1 MTPDAFDSQLETKR
15 REFTRLLAIGGSD
28 SCGGAGVQADIKTGT
43 LLGVEVAAVITA
55 ITAQN
60 SMEVRG
66 VWPVP
71 VETLKEQLACVCE
84 DSLPHAVKLGMLWD
98 APHVEVIAAA
108 MVHYQLA
115 PVVCD
120 PVLVS
125 SSGRMLMDETGQRAL
140 LKLLQHIFLLTPNAI
155 EAAALSSRSVS
166 NEADLLNA
174 GRSLLDHGVH
184 AVLLK
189 GGHMKGDDATDIL
202 LVNGTAEPQFFRT
215 PRIAT
220 RNDHGTGCVL
230 ASAIAAE
237 LAKGNDLAAAIAI
250 AKRFLQ
256 EALLDAAVV
265 WNGNGHGGMSLARK

>member
-1 MTPDAFDSQLETKR
+1 
-15 REFTRLLAIGGSD
+15 
-28 SCGGAGVQADIKTGT
+28 

-55 ITAQN
+55 ITTQN

-71 VETLKEQLACVCE
+71 VETLTEQLACVCE
-84 DSLPHAVKLGMLWD
+84 DIPPHAVKLGMLWD
-98 APHVEVIAAA
+98 ARRVEAIAVA
-108 MVHYQLA
+108 MDRYRLA

-120 PVLVS
+120 PVLAS
-125 SSGRMLMDETGQRAL
+125 SSGRMLMDGAGQSAL
-140 LKLLQHIFLLTPNAI
+140 LALLPRIFLLTPNAI
-155 EAAALSSRSVS
+155 EAAALSGRSVS
-166 NEADLLNA
+166 NEAE
-174 GRSLLDHGVH
+174 LLDAGLALLDRGVN

-189 GGHMKGDDATDIL
+189 GGHMGGEDATDIL
-202 LVNGTAEPQFFRT
+202 VVSGTAEPQFFTT

-250 AKRFLQ
+250 AKGFLQ
-256 EALLDAAVV
+256 EALLKAATV
-265 WNGNGHGGMSLARK
+265 WNGQGHGGMSLSRK